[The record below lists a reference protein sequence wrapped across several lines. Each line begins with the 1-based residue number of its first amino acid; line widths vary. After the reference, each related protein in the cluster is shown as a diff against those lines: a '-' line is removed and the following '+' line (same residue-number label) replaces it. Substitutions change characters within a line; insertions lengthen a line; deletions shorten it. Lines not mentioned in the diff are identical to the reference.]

1 MSAAPLRIASSR
13 GVPGTAGAIV
23 VGADG
28 SRCVLTNY
36 HVILGGGAVVGDHV
50 WAIPP
55 GFGNAAAHEPVCLGR
70 AHAGRIG
77 RVNLGDETYFVDCAV
92 VVIVDETSFPTW
104 LRAALADDTW
114 PSETAA
120 AEPGMRVFKCGATTG
135 FTEGIVVDVAY
146 PDHPFIEGRS
156 WRAPKQLLVDSRDS
170 ELNFSVQGDSGA
182 ALLDDAGRIIGL
194 LWGSTANGQGI
205 ASPIEPVLDCL
216 GVRLV
221 ASTQTMRF
229 T

>member
-1 MSAAPLRIASSR
+1 MSAAPLHIASSR

-23 VGADG
+23 ADAEG

-36 HVILGGGAVVGDHV
+36 HVILGSGAVVGDQV

-55 GFGNAAAHEPVCLGR
+55 GLGNAVAHEPVCLGR

-77 RVNLGDETYFVDCAV
+77 RVTLGDETYFVDCAV
-92 VVIVDETSFPTW
+92 AAVADDPPFPAW

-120 AEPGMRVFKCGATTG
+120 AVPGMHVFKCGATTG

-146 PDHPFIEGRS
+146 PEHPFIEGRS
-156 WRAPKQLLVDSRDS
+156 WRAP
-170 ELNFSVQGDSGA
+170 
-182 ALLDDAGRIIGL
+182 
-194 LWGSTANGQGI
+194 GSSWSIRGI
-205 ASPIEPVLDCL
+205 RS
-216 GVRLV
+216 
-221 ASTQTMRF
+221 
-229 T
+229 